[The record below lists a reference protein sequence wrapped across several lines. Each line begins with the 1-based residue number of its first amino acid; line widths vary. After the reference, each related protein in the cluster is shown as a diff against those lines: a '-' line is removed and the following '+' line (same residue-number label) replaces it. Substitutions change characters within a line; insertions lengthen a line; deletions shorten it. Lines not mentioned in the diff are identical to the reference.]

1 MIIKMALKE
10 LEIRNVIMSCKRIIY
25 VYSFAAHYY
34 ISDRSQFYINDGN

>member
-10 LEIRNVIMSCKRIIY
+10 LEIRKRIIY

>member
-10 LEIRNVIMSCKRIIY
+10 LEIRKEL
-25 VYSFAAHYY
+25 YSFAAHYY